1 MTFRKHEVSEK
12 SPIAAKQG
20 RQASSIIQCHGRF
33 RAMHLFLLPGTVFC
47 LSPVNGHA
55 IVDGAAIGES
65 ALVGYE
71 LRACVDSIATTQI
84 TEDPS
89 VRSSSSVCS
98 PCIYFRLLQQNFRLP
113 NPCNDPHA
121 TAIRVQIIGIFPLSV
136 TRPKN
141 FIMADPWKAKP
152 YFFIHLLVC

>member
-1 MTFRKHEVSEK
+1 MVMQLLTALQLEK
-12 SPIAAKQG
+12 
-20 RQASSIIQCHGRF
+20 
-33 RAMHLFLLPGTVFC
+33 T
-47 LSPVNGHA
+47 
-55 IVDGAAIGES
+55 
-65 ALVGYE
+65 ALIGYE

-152 YFFIHLLVC
+152 NFFHSPFDVLTARQRVKLRGTQTPPTPQKIMRFTYI